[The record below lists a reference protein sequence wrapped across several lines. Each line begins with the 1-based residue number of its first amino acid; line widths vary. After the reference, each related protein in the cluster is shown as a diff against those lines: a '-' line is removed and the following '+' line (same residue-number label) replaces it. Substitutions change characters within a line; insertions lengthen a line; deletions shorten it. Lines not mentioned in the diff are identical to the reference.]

1 MSLDIK
7 TIIFLSSIAAIVM
20 GIIILVT
27 AQTYPQ
33 IKGVTKWAWGCGA
46 QSIAWMLIYLN
57 GEIPIFFSNTVAY
70 TLLLLSMVLFYQA
83 LLNFKEKHFSKRIY
97 YPLIGVAFLLFVT
110 FTFIYPSAILR
121 VITIALIGSVL
132 AFLCSFLLIFKD
144 GFSPNISERLMG
156 FGFFVIG
163 LSPVI
168 TLLSIF
174 LNVYQFTDIF
184 PIGIIQNVNFAF
196 IFVSLLI
203 LTSSFM
209 LMINDKFMSEILR
222 LATMDSLTE
231 VYNRAAMEKLIEK
244 EIDRS
249 KRYDLPMSL
258 LLLDLDLF
266 KKVNDT
272 YGHQVGDFALKKLV
286 QTITKVLR
294 DPDSLGRFGGEEFL
308 ILLPETDLVNGNIAA
323 ERVREIVEKT
333 PIEAGT
339 KTFNITISIGL
350 ATLNPETDDFEELFR
365 RADLGLYKA
374 KQTGR
379 NRVVAVQDKNLKPEN
394 SNGQPFDIFKSNP
407 NIEIPLQIKKDLGE

>member
-7 TIIFLSSIAAIVM
+7 TIVFLSSIAAIVM

-46 QSIAWMLIYLN
+46 QSIAWMLIFFG
-57 GEIPIFFSNTVAY
+57 GEIHLFFSNTVAY
-70 TLLLLSMVLFYQA
+70 TLLILSMVLFYQA
-83 LLNFKEKHFSKRIY
+83 LSNFKEKHFSKRTF
-97 YPLIGVAFLLFVT
+97 YPLIAVAFLLFVT
-110 FTFIYPSAILR
+110 FTFIYPSSILR
-121 VITIALIGSVL
+121 VITIAVIGSML

-144 GFSPNISERLMG
+144 GFSPKISEQLMG

-163 LSPVI
+163 LSPVL

-174 LNVYQFTDIF
+174 LNVFEFTSIF
-184 PIGIIQNVNFAF
+184 PRGIIQNVNFAF
-196 IFVSLLI
+196 IFVALLI

-249 KRYDLPMSL
+249 KRYELPMSL
-258 LLLDLDLF
+258 LLIDLDHF

-286 QTITKVLR
+286 QTITEVLR

-308 ILLPETDLVNGNIAA
+308 ILLPETDLVKGNIAA

-333 PIEAGT
+333 PIKAGSNE
-339 KTFNITISIGL
+339 FNITLSIGL
-350 ATLNPETDDFEELFR
+350 ATLNHEMDDFQELFR

-379 NRVVAVQDKNLKPEN
+379 NRVVAVHDKNLNPEN
-394 SNGQPFDIFKSNP
+394 SNGQAFDIFKSNP
-407 NIEIPLQIKKDLGE
+407 NIEIPMQIKKDLGE

>member
-1 MSLDIK
+1 MSLDVK
-7 TIIFLSSIAAIVM
+7 TIVFLSSIAAIVM

-27 AQTYPQ
+27 TQTYPH

-46 QSIAWMLIYLN
+46 QSIAWMLIYL
-57 GEIPIFFSNTVAY
+57 GGQIHLFFSNVVAY

-83 LLNFKEKHFSKRIY
+83 LSNFKEKHFSKRIF
-97 YPLIGVAFLLFVT
+97 YPLIAVAFLLFVT
-110 FTFIYPSAILR
+110 FTFIYPSSILR

-144 GFSPNISERLMG
+144 GFSSKISEQIMG

-163 LSPVI
+163 LSPVV

-174 LNVYQFTDIF
+174 LNVFEFTSIL
-184 PIGIIQNVNFAF
+184 PRGIIQNVNFAF
-196 IFVSLLI
+196 IFVALLI

-231 VYNRAAMEKLIEK
+231 VYNRAAMEKLIDK

-249 KRYDLPMSL
+249 KRYELPMSL
-258 LLLDLDLF
+258 LLLDLDHF

-286 QTITKVLR
+286 ETITKVLR

-308 ILLPETDLVNGNIAA
+308 ILLPETDLVNGNIVA
-323 ERVREIVEKT
+323 ERVRDIVEKT
-333 PIEAGT
+333 PINAGT

-350 ATLNPETDDFEELFR
+350 ATLNHETDDFQELFR
-365 RADLGLYKA
+365 RTDLGLYKA

-379 NRVVAVQDKNLKPEN
+379 NRVVAVHDKNIKSKN
-394 SNGQPFDIFKSNP
+394 TNGQSEGIFKSNP